1 MRQRF
6 ASSLHDTPKDV
17 FVNTAA
23 RRSQEVKLRSN
34 RRPYHRRCPSSPVS
48 SPATMMAS
56 QLSLRINSRFRESS
70 EALSDFNR
78 SSSPESSQSIVS
90 PQEARVRDWEDHGN
104 YSPRAVV
111 AGRLGELA
119 IRGDFHQLP
128 DRSPHQTSLL
138 PFWQTNNFS
147 KPFDTHGLNGSHD
160 MPESVTFAATERY
173 SPPQEANAFPTSAP
187 AADARPQLEIP
198 ETPVKWSKQP
208 SASPR
213 KRKTP
218 ISPRSHRSS
227 KSPPPS
233 GNAGGDL
240 LTWNDS
246 EITGHNAT
254 DPDDDG
260 YGINGI
266 GFKPTAAI
274 AWARSQKRQKQVS
287 EWKNREAREAREKR
301 RERRVGNDL
310 DKLRTVQSG
319 AIRKKVKFDV

>member
-1 MRQRF
+1 
-6 ASSLHDTPKDV
+6 
-17 FVNTAA
+17 
-23 RRSQEVKLRSN
+23 
-34 RRPYHRRCPSSPVS
+34 
-48 SPATMMAS
+48 MAS
-56 QLSLRINSRFRESS
+56 QLSLRINSQFREPS

-78 SSSPESSQSIVS
+78 SSSPESSQSIDS
-90 PQEARVRDWEDHGN
+90 PKEARVRDWEDHGN

-119 IRGDFHQLP
+119 IRGDSHQLP
-128 DRSPHQTSLL
+128 DRCLHQTSLL
-138 PFWQTNNFS
+138 PFWQTNSFS
-147 KPFDTHGLNGSHD
+147 KPSDTHGLNGSHD

-173 SPPQEANAFPTSAP
+173 SPPQEANAPPTSAP
-187 AADARPQLEIP
+187 AVDARPQLEIP
-198 ETPVKWSKQP
+198 ETPVKRSRQT

-213 KRKTP
+213 KKKAP
-218 ISPRSHRSS
+218 IPPRPRRSS

-233 GNAGGDL
+233 DNTGEDL

-260 YGINGI
+260 YGINGV

-274 AWARSQKRQKQVS
+274 AWARTQKRQKQVS
-287 EWKNREAREAREKR
+287 EWRNREAREAREKR
-301 RERRVGNDL
+301 RARRVGNDL

-319 AIRKKVKFDV
+319 AIQKRVKFDV